1 MRTCCGCRES
11 FPKKELIRVVRTPEG
26 TVEIDLTGRKN
37 GRGAYLCRNTDCLRR
52 AKKSGAF
59 ARSLGAPVT
68 EEICAVLEKE
78 LEAIET

>member
-1 MRTCCGCRES
+1 MRTCCGCRQS

-26 TVEIDLTGRKN
+26 TIEIDLTGRKN
-37 GRGAYLCRNTDCLRR
+37 GRGAYLCRSTECLRK
-52 AKKSGAF
+52 AKKTGAF
-59 ARSLGAPVT
+59 ARSLGVPVT